1 MDRGNRHTLR
11 TGWLAALAL
20 LALLAGAAAACSPRD
35 PEGDR
40 RIVDAPIE
48 AIDILV
54 WESAPPGYTAKIT
67 SGLPSG
73 CARFHEARITGRSGT
88 TITISV
94 TNSMPADP
102 ETICTDIYG
111 YHETNLD
118 LAQDFVSGRTY
129 TVRVNDKVRTFR
141 AQ

>member
-1 MDRGNRHTLR
+1 MNISHRRPGSTRGL
-11 TGWLAALAL
+11 LL
-20 LALLAGAAAACSPRD
+20 LALAVAILAAGCSPRD
-35 PEGDR
+35 AEGER
-40 RIVDAPIE
+40 RVVDAPIE

-54 WESAPPGYTAKIT
+54 RESFPPGYTAKIT

-73 CARFHEARITGRSGT
+73 CARFHEAKISGRSGT
-88 TITISV
+88 TIAISV
-94 TNSMPADP
+94 TNTMPSDP

-118 LAQDFVSGRTY
+118 LGQDFVSGQTY
-129 TVRVNDKVRTFR
+129 SVSVNDKTTTFR

>member
-1 MDRGNRHTLR
+1 MNTFRARTTAVTL
-11 TGWLAALAL
+11 LFLVIAAALAS
-20 LALLAGAAAACSPRD
+20 AACSPRD
-35 PEGDR
+35 TEGER
-40 RIVDAPIE
+40 RVVSAPIE

-54 WESAPPGYTAKIT
+54 RESAPPGYTAKIT

-73 CARFHEARITGRSGT
+73 CARFHEAAITGRMGT

-94 TNSMPADP
+94 TNTMPADP
-102 ETICTDIYG
+102 ETVCTDIYG

-118 LAQDFVSGRTY
+118 LGQDFVSGRAY
-129 TVRVNDKVRTFR
+129 TVRVNDKTATFR

>member
-1 MDRGNRHTLR
+1 MNIPHHRPAPPLGLLLFALAVAI
-11 TGWLAALAL
+11 LAA
-20 LALLAGAAAACSPRD
+20 GCSPRD
-35 PEGDR
+35 PEGGR
-40 RIVDAPIE
+40 TIVDAPIE

-54 WESAPPGYTAKIT
+54 RESFPPGYTAKIT

-73 CARFHEARITGRSGT
+73 CARFHEAKITGRSGT

-94 TNSMPADP
+94 TNTVPSDP
-102 ETICTDIYG
+102 QTICTDIYG

-118 LAQDFVSGRTY
+118 LGQDFVPGRTY
-129 TVRVNDKVRTFR
+129 TVRANDKEATFR

>member
-1 MDRGNRHTLR
+1 MSISHHLPAPPRGL
-11 TGWLAALAL
+11 LL
-20 LALLAGAAAACSPRD
+20 LAMAVAIVAAGCSPRD
-35 PEGDR
+35 AEGGR
-40 RIVDAPIE
+40 TIVDAPIE

-54 WESAPPGYTAKIT
+54 RESFPPGYTAKIT

-73 CARFHEARITGRSGT
+73 CARFHEAKITGRSGT

-94 TNSMPADP
+94 TNTMPSDP
-102 ETICTDIYG
+102 KTICTGIYG

-118 LAQDFVSGRTY
+118 LGQDFVSGRTY
-129 TVRVNDKVRTFR
+129 TVQVNNKEETFR

>member
-1 MDRGNRHTLR
+1 MSTSSARVALNLSLFFLVGF
-11 TGWLAALAL
+11 AAFV
-20 LALLAGAAAACSPRD
+20 AACSSRD
-35 PEGDR
+35 ADGER
-40 RIVDAPIE
+40 RIVDAPID
-48 AIDILV
+48 AMDILV
-54 WESAPPGYTAKIT
+54 RESFPPGYTAKIT

-73 CARFHEARITGRSGT
+73 CARFHEAKITGRSGT

-94 TNSMPADP
+94 TNTVPADP

-118 LAQDFVSGRTY
+118 LGQDFVSGQTY
-129 TVRVNDKVRTFR
+129 TVRVNDKTTTFR

>member
-1 MDRGNRHTLR
+1 MSISHHLPAPPRGL
-11 TGWLAALAL
+11 LL
-20 LALLAGAAAACSPRD
+20 LAMAVAILMVGCSPRD
-35 PEGDR
+35 GEGGR
-40 RIVDAPIE
+40 TIVDAPIE

-54 WESAPPGYTAKIT
+54 RESFPPGYTAKIT

-73 CARFHEARITGRSGT
+73 CARFHEAKITGRRGT

-94 TNSMPADP
+94 TNTMPSDP
-102 ETICTDIYG
+102 KTICTGIYG

-118 LAQDFVSGRTY
+118 LGQDFVSGRTY
-129 TVRVNDKVRTFR
+129 TVRVNDKEETFR